1 MENRKPSQT
10 FSSGASGEEAF
21 FAASCGW
28 MPSRTRSRY
37 RCGVMPVSLVATKVG
52 SGIGSAVLG
61 ILIGMAGYDGNL
73 TVQPGSAITMIRLL
87 YSLIPA
93 VMYICVFIM
102 LRFFKLEKM
111 LPTVRK
117 VNEENRKK
125 AEEGAAQEAPE
136 A

>member
-1 MENRKPSQT
+1 
-10 FSSGASGEEAF
+10 
-21 FAASCGW
+21 
-28 MPSRTRSRY
+28 
-37 RCGVMPVSLVATKVG
+37 MPVSLVATKVG

>member
-1 MENRKPSQT
+1 MELLCNTGDGDPLIELRLHAAGDLSGEGTAP
-10 FSSGASGEEAF
+10 GAS
-21 FAASCGW
+21 C
-28 MPSRTRSRY
+28 TR
-37 RCGVMPVSLVATKVG
+37 LV
-52 SGIGSAVLG
+52 GIGSAVLG

-87 YSLIPA
+87 YSLISA
-93 VMYICVFIM
+93 VMDICVFIM